1 MKILL
6 LGAEGQLGFE
16 LRGSLGCI
24 GSLTAL
30 GRAECDLARP
40 ESLEQVVRAYAPDL
54 LVNAAAYTDVDGSEA
69 VGSPAHAING
79 AAVAELGRLAKAER
93 VGLIHGSTDGVF
105 DGEARAPYRED
116 DATAPV
122 NAYGVSKLAGEQA
135 LKALEA
141 PAIVLRTAWV
151 YGLRR
156 KSFVATIVRLASE
169 RSELSVVDDQFG
181 NPTFCRDLSN
191 GIAAIATILRPDPFG
206 AATAH
211 RGVYH
216 LAGSGVASRSEL
228 AKLTVERHPRRETLK
243 VRTLS
248 AIPSDAMPLPA
259 RRPLRTPL
267 DCSKVQ
273 RTFGVALPD
282 WRDALERALAS
293 L

>member
-93 VGLIHGSTDGVF
+93 FGLIHVSTDFVF

-141 PAIVLRTAWV
+141 L
-151 YGLRR
+151 
-156 KSFVATIVRLASE
+156 ATIVRLASE

-216 LAGSGVASRSEL
+216 LAGSGVASRYEL

-243 VRTLS
+243 VRSLS